1 MSANYQPLDS
11 ESFLPENNLGSEAG
25 NSQLKRLLLVDN
37 QAHVLRVMKL
47 SLDRNGFI
55 VDTALSAEVALQMA
69 QEVRYDV
76 VIADAELAQMNGR
89 DLLDLVSERTP
100 HNVPLKLLLLD
111 AENYAA
117 ALDETLPAD
126 VEPLE
131 KPISLRWLV
140 LRLSAFFGHYDAGL
154 AAASATGNSFG
165 N

>member
-1 MSANYQPLDS
+1 MSANYQQLDS
-11 ESFLPENNLGSEAG
+11 EAFLPEDQPSGKAG
-25 NSQLKRLLLVDN
+25 NSQIKRLLLVDN

-69 QEVRYDV
+69 QEVCYDV

-89 DLLDLVSERTP
+89 DLLDLVSEQTP

-111 AENYAA
+111 ADNYAA
-117 ALDETLPAD
+117 ALDETLPVD
-126 VEPLE
+126 VEPME

-140 LRLSAFFGHYDAGL
+140 LRLSEFFGHYDAGL
-154 AAASATGNSFG
+154 AAANASGNSFG